1 MAKQSVPT
9 SAIPMNPLVFIRKY
23 DELWSRVLF
32 LLGGRVVYSL
42 CSQIQITGINK
53 VIRAELL

>member
-23 DELWSRVLF
+23 DELWSRLLF
-32 LLGGRVVYSL
+32 LIGAVV
-42 CSQIQITGINK
+42 
-53 VIRAELL
+53 V